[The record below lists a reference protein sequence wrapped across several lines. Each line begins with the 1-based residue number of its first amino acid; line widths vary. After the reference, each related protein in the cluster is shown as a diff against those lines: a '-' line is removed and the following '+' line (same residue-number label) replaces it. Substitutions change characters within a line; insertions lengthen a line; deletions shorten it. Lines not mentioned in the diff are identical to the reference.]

1 MAKRSLS
8 GPMQD
13 HIPQLPVYRLQG
25 KEQPPAFSK
34 GVLAA
39 LQVIEDADDAAI
51 DGARDPLAE
60 KSKLTERLC
69 IGLEP
74 LVASGGDY
82 GRGALAMVCEYLAYI
97 RIVGRPILGRW
108 TPFWIPWSGGNGEIP
123 PDGCLFFDVNGV
135 ACSVDRALVTLKWRA
150 VEDPDDCDIKTI
162 RRHGRPITREQ
173 FEALREKRGAAI
185 KALEAAAPST
195 QFPH

>member
-13 HIPQLPVYRLQG
+13 HIPQLPVYRFQG

-39 LQVIEDADDAAI
+39 LQLIEDADDAAI

-74 LVASGGDY
+74 IVASGGDY
-82 GRGALAMVCEYLAYI
+82 GRGVLAAVSEYLAYN
-97 RIVGRPILGRW
+97 RMVGRPLLGRW
-108 TPFWIPWSGGNGEIP
+108 NPFWIPWSGGDGEIP

-135 ACSVDRALVTLKWRA
+135 ACSVDRALVTLKWES
-150 VEDPDDCDIKTI
+150 VNHSDDCDIETI

-173 FEALREKRGAAI
+173 FETLREKGSARVIPFARRG
-185 KALEAAAPST
+185 
-195 QFPH
+195 